1 MVLVGVAPA
10 TQRRGRSACEGKIPR
25 LQKIQTN
32 GIDAGWGGGSPMAG
46 PATECAMC
54 WCQATVDEGA
64 EVTKGKLCS

>member
-1 MVLVGVAPA
+1 MVMVLVGMAPA

-46 PATECAMC
+46 SAMGVC
-54 WCQATVDEGA
+54 YVLVSGHCG
-64 EVTKGKLCS
+64 